1 MADIKADIAGASQDL
16 QTIEDFVN
24 LPAGSDVRPRLL
36 PSVNVGTLAGTRDA
50 IFKAGGLPAE
60 PFETKAQMTSEGASL
75 PDGQLAMVHNDTA
88 NNGLYVKTAG
98 TWVKSSYDPV
108 KQSKEYADA
117 NAMFKP
123 QYLPTSTTNIDAL
136 VEPGM
141 YMAHSDAAAVQF
153 GLPNGTAGVLWVTGS
168 YYDEQVTHIYI
179 SKNGISVRNKPK
191 ATAWSKWESIFSKKY
206 FSASDNANLFYDSG
220 AYASAFNGVPPVGA
234 NLPYPDDRFTLLV
247 SRSSSSR
254 QTYFSKSGIAF
265 RTADSAGVWSAW
277 VKTDPSTAAFN
288 GMSRVDERL
297 LVTDSLNDKL
307 YPGNYT
313 SSISVHSFDNA
324 VTKSPFEDEAV
335 FNVRMDN
342 TGSTARQYYTS
353 GTGIA
358 SRNARVKKDVDG
370 KLIVDTALGDW
381 TPWTGIKYPTIGILD
396 LGLLKNKVDALEA
409 GNNTPK
415 VIYGWGSSTLELAA
429 SYFTAMAERHS
440 HVYIGHGVSGETLAV
455 SGMHQGSNVVTLK
468 FSDATLTN
476 GTNHAVTITQSFKP
490 KKGRAYKAVE
500 LSNGVK
506 GLLYFSENNG
516 ALANTFKPTNLTEP
530 LAVDTT
536 YEYRAINP
544 DFINQGKG
552 LYYFDIGKNN
562 MGYTDTAQDIVDA
575 QQEMIDY
582 IPEGSE
588 YLVGGHF
595 INTGLGGTDYG
606 NKVAA
611 VNQMLKL
618 RYGLRFCDYYDF
630 LHDDAVWTKYGITKT
645 AEDIAA
651 IAAGELPPSLGR
663 DIGTG
668 TRDTA
673 HLRDEMSAEIALQA
687 EARFIELGY
696 FS

>member
-1 MADIKADIAGASQDL
+1 MADILTMQDL
-16 QTIEDFVN
+16 ANGHLDVKALGEAANGDENTIVTTRTGN
-24 LPAGSDVRPRLL
+24 TY
-36 PSVNVGTLAGTRDA
+36 PSAERA
-50 IFKAGGLPAE
+50 INIMFQNGGLPAE
-60 PFETKAQMTSEGASL
+60 PFATKAQMETDGTSL
-75 PDGQLAMVHNDTA
+75 LDGQLAMVYNEAA
-88 NNGLYVKTAG
+88 NNGLYVKKAG
-98 TWVKSSYDPV
+98 AWVKAPYDPV

-123 QYLPTSTTNIDAL
+123 QYLPTASTNIDAL

-153 GLPNGTAGVLWVTGS
+153 GLPNGTAGVLWVTGT
-168 YYDEQVTHIYI
+168 YYDAQVTHIYI
-179 SKNGISVRNKPK
+179 SKNGLHVRNKPK
-191 ATAWSKWESIFSKKY
+191 AAAWSKWEAVFSKKY
-206 FSASDNANLFYDSG
+206 FLPTDNADLFMDTG
-220 AYASAFNGVPPVGA
+220 NYASAFNGAPPASA
-234 NLPYPDDRFTLLV
+234 NLPYADDRFMLIV
-247 SRSSSSR
+247 AKSSSVR
-254 QTYFSKSGIAF
+254 QVYISASGMAF
-265 RTADSAGVWSAW
+265 RSANTANVFGAW
-277 VKTDPSTAAFN
+277 TTVGAKSFN
-288 GMSRVDERL
+288 NMPRVDEGL
-297 LVTDSLNDKL
+297 LAGDSLDTKL
-307 YPGNYT
+307 NPGNYT
-313 SSISVHSFDNA
+313 SSVGVGAFDNS
-324 VTKSPFEDEAV
+324 VMKTPFSNENR
-335 FNVRMDN
+335 FNVQIDN
-342 TGSTARQYYTS
+342 TGLTARQYYKS
-353 GTGIA
+353 PEGIA
-358 SRNARVKKDVDG
+358 SRITYYDVVDG
-370 KLIVDTALGDW
+370 VMVPREA
-381 TPWTGIKYPTIGILD
+381 TGGWSAWAGIRYPATGILD
-396 LGLLKNKVDALEA
+396 LGALKNQVDELMADS
-409 GNNTPK
+409 NTPK
-415 VIYGWGSSTLELAA
+415 VIYGWGSSTLELAD

-440 HVYIGHGVSGETLAV
+440 HVYVGHGVSGETLAV

-490 KKGRAYKAVE
+490 KRGRAYKEVE

-506 GLLYFSENNG
+506 GLLYFSENTTN
-516 ALANTFKPTNLTEP
+516 ANTFKPTNLTEP

-544 DFINQGKG
+544 NFINQGKG

-562 MGYTDTAQDIVDA
+562 MSYAETAQDIVDT
-575 QQEMIDY
+575 QQQMIDY

-595 INTGLGGTDYG
+595 VNVGLGGTDYG
-606 NKVAA
+606 NKVVA

-630 LHDDAVWTKYGITKT
+630 LYDDAIWTKYGITKT

-668 TRDTA
+668 TRDVA

-687 EARFIELGY
+687 EARFIKLGY